1 MLANSDTWYDCCEW
15 GKGVWLNRQ
24 YYRFG
29 AHINCCIIRI
39 APMPNTLPENLSI
52 RDTSLNRYKKRN
64 FGRQKVKVKYD
75 WERKVRKK
83 TIKVDEGLKK
93 G

>member
-1 MLANSDTWYDCCEW
+1 MLEIMIMAQITKQIMPTLPVNQSHDNTIVMVSVLQVWLPYAGKLGHLVYCCEW

-29 AHINCCIIRI
+29 AHINSCIIRI

-52 RDTSLNRYKKRN
+52 L
-64 FGRQKVKVKYD
+64 
-75 WERKVRKK
+75 E
-83 TIKVDEGLKK
+83 
-93 G
+93 